1 MPSKLP
7 ARGGTDWQRAQVV
20 AVEAT
25 ALRHRRKI
33 LAARYWRVWLG
44 LPCLVVA
51 VAFAAAQ
58 VGPWLRDHGGVVV
71 IVAAVVVAVVIVARG
86 GGGGGRG
93 YRPPRELR

>member
-33 LAARYWRVWLG
+33 LVARYWRVWLG

-51 VAFAAAQ
+51 VAFAAAK

-71 IVAAVVVAVVIVARG
+71 VVLAVIVAVVFLAR